1 MLPIC
6 MCLPANKF
14 VPHNDYL
21 FPRAVFLSSLVFT
34 ILNNSPSMMLYFKFL
49 YAVLQYICCIE
60 NHYNLQNI
68 FHVSAHL
75 PLDTSLPPT
84 LIHQMSGLPFS
95 PTQQCQPNPWHH
107 HSFLG
112 NDTNNFRHLTKYERG
127 QGLLTKLW
135 INITLPFPP
144 EELCYNNNQQRLQ

>member
-1 MLPIC
+1 MLPIYVC
-6 MCLPANKF
+6 VCQPTSSSHTTIIFSLE
-14 VPHNDYL
+14 L
-21 FPRAVFLSSLVFT
+21 FFYPVWFSQFRTTHL
-34 ILNNSPSMMLYFKFL
+34 MMLYFKFL

-144 EELCYNNNQQRLQ
+144 EI

>member
-1 MLPIC
+1 MDRLCQTRLIPRSPDGDKNIFIQLENPRIAHSYVTHIC
-6 MCLPANKF
+6 VPANKF

-34 ILNNSPSMMLYFKFL
+34 ILNNSPSMILYFRFF

-75 PLDTSLPPT
+75 PLDTSLPQPSFT
-84 LIHQMSGLPFS
+84 KCQACLFHQHW
-95 PTQQCQPNPWHH
+95 QPHP
-107 HSFLG
+107 
-112 NDTNNFRHLTKYERG
+112 
-127 QGLLTKLW
+127 
-135 INITLPFPP
+135 
-144 EELCYNNNQQRLQ
+144 